1 MMPDKLTLEEK
12 QMLLKIA
19 RQSMEAAV
27 RRENVPPLEWD
38 HMLPRLREFGATFV
52 TLTVNRH
59 LRGCIGALD
68 PYQPLA
74 EDVRE
79 HAVRAA
85 LNDYRFHP
93 VHPEEL
99 SSVSIEISYLSAPV
113 RLEYEDSSQLL
124 SMLHPGVDGVVLQ
137 DGARRAT
144 FLPQVWEKIHQ
155 PTEFLNQL
163 CQKLGSPPDL
173 WRRKHLDVF
182 IYQVDEFREEFSGG
196 TPTANKQF

>member
-1 MMPDKLTLEEK
+1 MMPDELTPEDK
-12 QMLLKIA
+12 KILLKIA

-27 RRENVPPLEWD
+27 RQEKVPPLELD
-38 HMLPRLREFGATFV
+38 RLPQSLQEFGATFV
-52 TLTVNRH
+52 TLTANRR

-85 LNDYRFHP
+85 MNDFRFHP
-93 VHPEEL
+93 VQPDEL
-99 SSVSIEISYLSAPV
+99 SEISIEISLLSTPHP
-113 RLEYEDSSQLL
+113 LDYENPSQLL
-124 SMLHPGVDGVVLQ
+124 EKLRPGADGVVIQ

-155 PTEFLNQL
+155 PSEFLNQL

-182 IYQVDEFREEFSGG
+182 IYQVDEFRE
-196 TPTANKQF
+196 